1 MSFDVVRYSEAG
13 RRASAAEDLSFVCV
27 LVVVLAAKQLRVVM
41 LAQLVASPAVDDLSV
56 VVVGLGF
63 AEIAAVAFVGPE

>member
-27 LVVVLAAKQLRVVM
+27 LVAGWAAKRLRVVM
-41 LAQLVASPAVDDLSV
+41 LAQSVVSLVVDDLSV
-56 VVVGLGF
+56 VVV
-63 AEIAAVAFVGPE
+63 AAD